1 MLTLSI
7 AFFTAL
13 IIGSAIAVHLLRKPS
28 QDEPFTG
35 EHVGAEYVTV
45 RIGYRTPAEHAAG
58 MQ

>member
-7 AFFTAL
+7 AFFAAL
-13 IIGSAIAVHLLRKPS
+13 IIGSAIAYRLMASAS
-28 QDEPFTG
+28 QDTPFTG
-35 EHVGAEYVTV
+35 EHVGSEYVTV

>member
-7 AFFTAL
+7 AFFAAL
-13 IIGSAIAVHLLRKPS
+13 IIGSAIAAYLFSRPS

-35 EHVGAEYVTV
+35 EHVGSEYVTF
-45 RIGYRTPAEHAAG
+45 RMTYRTPAEDAAG

>member
-7 AFFTAL
+7 AFFAAL
-13 IIGSAIAVHLLRKPS
+13 IIGSAIAHRLMRKPS
-28 QDEPFTG
+28 HEPFTG
-35 EHVGAEYVTV
+35 EHVGSEYVTV